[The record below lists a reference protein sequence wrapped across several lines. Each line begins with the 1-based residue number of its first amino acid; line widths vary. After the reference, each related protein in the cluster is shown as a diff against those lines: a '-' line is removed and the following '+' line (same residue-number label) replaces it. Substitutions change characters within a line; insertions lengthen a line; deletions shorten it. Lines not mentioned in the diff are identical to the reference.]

1 MRTYIQDT
9 VGNLEKGL
17 RAEIQNTDK
26 VTAEKLNNLNERINT
41 SLSTRGK

>member
-9 VGNLEKGL
+9 VGNLKKGL